1 MAGIPFLHNIDL
13 KDNQL
18 LNAKLHT
25 SGTAP
30 SNPGTGTI
38 WYDSS
43 NSLVKIYDSGW
54 NTISGDITGVTS
66 ATTNQLTVANSG
78 GPAPAFSIVTAAIAN
93 GGTGLATA
101 DQIHTFVT
109 TQTDA
114 IAASTSGTAAIAT
127 AVTVA
132 DESSDTTCFPLFA
145 TAATGNLGPKSGDNL
160 TFNSATGI
168 LTATGF
174 SGPLTGSLTIGGHLV
189 DDIDIGTEFT
199 DADDH
204 LMSSGAIKEKIENYG
219 YITASST
226 DTLTNKTITASQ
238 VTEIS
243 NLTAVEGAQIE
254 NIDSV
259 TISNTQWAYLGAA
272 SGAITNTDINVNVN
286 NLAARLPQLTES
298 VTIGD
303 ATDVVVTTSGNLVVT
318 GDLTVSG
325 DTVTVNTATMSV
337 EDPLII
343 LASGNAADT
352 VDVGL
357 YAKYVESATTK
368 YAGIFRDASV
378 TGDPWVFFDGLQAA
392 PTTTVNTSG
401 TGYDLADISAGAITS
416 ADGFTGTILTASQTN
431 ITGIGT
437 ISTGT
442 WAATDVAVAH
452 GGTGASDAST
462 ARTNLGV
469 AYASGAAALAGTS
482 TTVVMNPAKVA
493 ARSVSATIDVSAM
506 DSSAL
511 AAEIDHNLGTEDISV
526 QLFGKTS
533 KQTVYADVFR
543 EEIDGTDSTRYVTVK
558 FAAEPSE
565 DIEVV
570 IHSHAGAT
578 AGTVAYS

>member
-13 KDNQL
+13 KENQL

-30 SNPGTGTI
+30 SDPGTGTI

-43 NSLVKIYDSGW
+43 NSLVKVYDSGW

-78 GPAPAFSIVTAAIAN
+78 GPAPAFSIVTAAIAD

-109 TQTDA
+109 G
-114 IAASTSGTAAIAT
+114 ASTSGTAAIAT
-127 AVTVA
+127 TVTVA

-226 DTLTNKTITASQ
+226 DTLTNKTIAASQ

-243 NLTAVEGAQIE
+243 NLTAAEGAQIE
-254 NIDSV
+254 NIDST
-259 TISNTQWAYLGAA
+259 TISATQWGYLGAA
-272 SGAITNTDINVNVN
+272 SGAITNTDVDVNVS
-286 NLAARLPQLTES
+286 NLTARLPQITES

-303 ATDVVVTTSGNLVVT
+303 ATDVVITTSGNLVVT

-357 YAKYVESATTK
+357 YAKYVDGASTTR
-368 YAGIFRDASV
+368 YAGMFRDASA
-378 TGDPWVFFDGLQAA
+378 TGDPWVFFDGLEAA

-401 TGYDLADISAGAITS
+401 AGYDLADISAGAITS

-431 ITGIGT
+431 ITGVGT
-437 ISTGT
+437 ISAGT

-506 DSSAL
+506 DASAL

>member
-13 KDNQL
+13 KENQL

-30 SNPGTGTI
+30 SDPGTGTI

-43 NSLVKIYDSGW
+43 NSLVKVYDSGW

-78 GPAPAFSIVTAAIAN
+78 GPAPAFSIVTAAIAD

-109 TQTDA
+109 G
-114 IAASTSGTAAIAT
+114 ASTSGTAAIAT
-127 AVTVA
+127 TVTVA

-226 DTLTNKTITASQ
+226 DTLTNKTIAASQ

-243 NLTAVEGAQIE
+243 NLTAAEGAQIE
-254 NIDSV
+254 NIDST
-259 TISNTQWAYLGAA
+259 TISATQWGYLGAA
-272 SGAITNTDINVNVN
+272 SGAITNTDVDVNVS
-286 NLAARLPQLTES
+286 NLTARLPQITES

-303 ATDVVVTTSGNLVVT
+303 ATDVVITTSGNLVVT

-357 YAKYVESATTK
+357 YAKYVDGASTTR
-368 YAGIFRDASV
+368 YAGMFRDASA
-378 TGDPWVFFDGLQAA
+378 TGDPWVFFDGLEAA

-401 TGYDLADISAGAITS
+401 AGYDLADISAGAITS

-431 ITGIGT
+431 ITGVGT
-437 ISTGT
+437 ISAGT

>member
-13 KDNQL
+13 KENQL

-30 SNPGTGTI
+30 SDPGTGTI

-43 NSLVKIYDSGW
+43 NSLVKVYDSGW

-78 GPAPAFSIVTAAIAN
+78 GPAPAFSIVTAAIAD

-109 TQTDA
+109 G
-114 IAASTSGTAAIAT
+114 ASTSGTAAIAT
-127 AVTVA
+127 TVTVA

-226 DTLTNKTITASQ
+226 DTLTNKTIAASQ

-243 NLTAVEGAQIE
+243 NLTAAEGAQIE
-254 NIDSV
+254 NIDST
-259 TISNTQWAYLGAA
+259 TISATQWGYLGAA
-272 SGAITNTDINVNVN
+272 SGAITNTDVDVNVS
-286 NLAARLPQLTES
+286 NLTARLPQITES

-303 ATDVVVTTSGNLVVT
+303 ATDVVITTSGNLVVT

-357 YAKYVESATTK
+357 YAKYVDGASTTR
-368 YAGIFRDASV
+368 YAGMFRDASA
-378 TGDPWVFFDGLQAA
+378 TGDPWVFFDGLEAA

-401 TGYDLADISAGAITS
+401 AGYDLADISAGAITS

-431 ITGIGT
+431 ITGVGT
-437 ISTGT
+437 ISAGT

-469 AYASGAAALAGTS
+469 SYASGAAALAGTS

-506 DSSAL
+506 DASAL